1 MNISLV
7 LNYLYPGAQWI
18 LTGETYSGLEWLD
31 DSPKPT
37 EKQLKDA
44 EPMAIYHAEYESVKR
59 ARHAAYIAPD
69 GSDALFMK
77 YQRDE
82 DGVTK
87 QAWLDRVAE
96 INAAHPYPEPPK
108 VKK

>member
-1 MNISLV
+1 MIDI
-7 LNYLYPGAQWI
+7 AKI
-18 LTGETYSGLEWLD
+18 LTVKYPSASWSLDGDTYKGLEWLD

-37 EKQLKDA
+37 EA
-44 EPMAIYHAEYESVKR
+44 ELEAFWPVVEYDREVEAVKA

-77 YQRDE
+77 YQRQE

-96 INAAHPYPEPPK
+96 INAAHPYPEPP
-108 VKK
+108 VK

>member
-1 MNISLV
+1 MTEIIEKELTPEEIAEREA
-7 LNYLYPGAQWI
+7 YEAGAYDR
-18 LTGETYSGLEWLD
+18 EVER
-31 DSPKPT
+31 
-37 EKQLKDA
+37 
-44 EPMAIYHAEYESVKR
+44 VKA

-77 YQRDE
+77 YQRNE

-96 INAAHPYPEPPK
+96 INAAHPYP
-108 VKK
+108 VKAE